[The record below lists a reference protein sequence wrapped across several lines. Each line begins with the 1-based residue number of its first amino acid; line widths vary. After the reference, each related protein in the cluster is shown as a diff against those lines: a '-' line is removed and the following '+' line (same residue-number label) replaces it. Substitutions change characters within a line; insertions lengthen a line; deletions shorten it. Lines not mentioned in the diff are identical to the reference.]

1 MTNLLIKLFIKDKNV
16 NDKTRG
22 KYVAMGG
29 FTGIVCNLILFL
41 IKLFAGITSASV
53 SIIADA
59 FNNLS
64 DMGSSV
70 ITLFGYKLSQK
81 PADKEHPFGHGRL
94 EYTSALAVSFII
106 IVVGIELF
114 KSGIDK
120 IINPSQLQA
129 STVTIVI
136 LVASVLIKGWMYL
149 FNKKIG
155 TISSSAALKA
165 TAIDSLSDA
174 VTTLAVLVALI
185 ISTATGVNLDP
196 YMTLAVSLFI
206 IYSGIKNA
214 KETLDPLLGMPPE
227 KEMVDEIEQTV
238 LSFEDFIGIHDLV
251 VHNYGPGRT
260 FVSLH
265 VEVPQT
271 VDIIKCHEMVDDCE
285 KLLNERTGAEVV
297 IHMDPIVT
305 DNKQLNQ
312 IKDTILNKLK
322 EQNPLYNLHDFRM
335 VDGKE
340 HINLVFD
347 VVAPIDENK
356 DDSAVKEMVRDI
368 CKNLDRRYNAVVTV
382 DRDYVGRK

>member
-1 MTNLLIKLFIKDKNV
+1 MTNLLIKLFIKDKSV
-16 NDKTRG
+16 NDKNRG
-22 KYVAMGG
+22 KYVAMGS
-29 FTGIVCNLILFL
+29 FTGIACNFLLFF

-106 IVVGIELF
+106 IAVGIELF

-120 IINPSQLQA
+120 IINPSKLIA
-129 STVTIVI
+129 STVTVVI
-136 LVASVLIKGWMYL
+136 LAASVLIKGWMYL

-155 TISSSAALKA
+155 AISSSAALKA

-174 VTTLAVLVALI
+174 VTTLTVLAALI
-185 ISTATGVNLDP
+185 ISIATGINLDP

-206 IYSGIKNA
+206 IYTGIKNA

-227 KEMVDEIEQTV
+227 QETVQEIEQTV
-238 LSFEDFIGIHDLV
+238 LSFKDFIGIHDLV
-251 VHNYGPGRT
+251 VHNYGPGRI
-260 FVSLH
+260 FASLH
-265 VEVPQT
+265 VEVPDT
-271 VDIIKCHEMVDDCE
+271 IDIVKCHEMVDDCE
-285 KLLNERTGAEVV
+285 RLLGERTGAEVV
-297 IHMDPIVT
+297 IHMDPVVT
-305 DNKQLNQ
+305 DNEQLNR
-312 IKDTILNKLK
+312 IKKIILEKLQ
-322 EQNPLYNLHDFRM
+322 EQNPSYNLHDFRM

-347 VVAPIDENK
+347 VVAPVDETR
-356 DDSAVKEMVRDI
+356 DDRAIKQMVQNI
-368 CKNLDRRYNAVVTV
+368 CKQQDLRYNAVVTV
-382 DRDYVGRK
+382 DRDYIGRK

>member
-1 MTNLLIKLFIKDKNV
+1 MTNLLIKLFIKDKSV
-16 NDKTRG
+16 NDKNRG
-22 KYVAMGG
+22 KYVAMGS
-29 FTGIVCNLILFL
+29 FTGIACNFLLFF

-106 IVVGIELF
+106 IAVGIELF

-120 IINPSQLQA
+120 IINPSKLIA
-129 STVTIVI
+129 STVTVVI
-136 LVASVLIKGWMYL
+136 LAASVLIKGWMYL

-155 TISSSAALKA
+155 AISSSAALKA

-174 VTTLAVLVALI
+174 VTTLTVLAALI
-185 ISTATGVNLDP
+185 ISIATGINLDP

-206 IYSGIKNA
+206 IYTGIKNA

-227 KEMVDEIEQTV
+227 QETVQEIEQTV
-238 LSFEDFIGIHDLV
+238 LSFKDFIGIHDLV
-251 VHNYGPGRT
+251 VHNYGPGRI
-260 FVSLH
+260 FASLH
-265 VEVPQT
+265 VEVPDT
-271 VDIIKCHEMVDDCE
+271 IDIVKCHEMVDDCE
-285 KLLNERTGAEVV
+285 RLLGECTGAEVV
-297 IHMDPIVT
+297 IHMDPVVT
-305 DNKQLNQ
+305 DNEQLNR
-312 IKDTILNKLK
+312 IKKIILEKLQ
-322 EQNPLYNLHDFRM
+322 EQNPSYNLHDFRM

-347 VVAPIDENK
+347 VVAPVDETR
-356 DDSAVKEMVRDI
+356 DDRAIKQMVQNI
-368 CKNLDRRYNAVVTV
+368 CKQQDLRYNAVVTV
-382 DRDYVGRK
+382 DRDYIGRK